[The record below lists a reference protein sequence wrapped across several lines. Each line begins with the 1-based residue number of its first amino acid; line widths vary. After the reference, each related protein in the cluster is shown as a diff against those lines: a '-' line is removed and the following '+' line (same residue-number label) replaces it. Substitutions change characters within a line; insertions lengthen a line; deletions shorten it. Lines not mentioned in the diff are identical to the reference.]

1 MLSRRRFVP
10 RKEIRKIWK
19 NHQVMNSR
27 APNGILHRKE
37 KMAAQPFSRLW
48 RVSDPTL
55 FQMTLVATLMAPVL
69 GGCGPPPNL
78 YFASLTTELNETH
91 FNTGTI
97 LKYTC
102 RPGYSKVNFASQ
114 VVICQRNTWRYNEFC
129 VKKRCRNPGELQNG
143 KVISKTDHFF
153 GSQLEF
159 VCSEGYIL
167 IGPATSYCEIQD
179 KGVDWSDPLPQCIIA
194 KCKPPPDISN
204 GRHSGGDEDFYTYGS
219 SVTYKCDPNFSMIGK
234 ASISCTVENK
244 TIGVWN
250 PSPPTCKKIICP
262 KPEVK
267 NGNVISGFRTIYT
280 YQNSMVFDCKE
291 GFILKGSS
299 LIHCGENNDWDPPP
313 PICEL
318 NSCPDLPNIP
328 NAYWETY
335 NNRVPTKERLYNI
348 GTVLRYKCYSGYE
361 PASDGPTTV
370 TCQRNLT
377 WTPHIGCKEMCC
389 PIPDLENGEIISK
402 NTRSVN
408 SCAYFYRDTV
418 FYMCYKK
425 YRFEAR
431 CQEDGTW
438 DPKTPSCDE
447 DCDFPPDVAHGYY
460 EEVERFRVF
469 IQNEVIYKCDK
480 GYTLVGESKL
490 SCRSSHWTPAVPQC
504 KALCPKPEIAHAKL
518 SMDKD
523 QYLQTANLT
532 IQCDSDYKLVGPQN
546 ITCLEDR
553 TWYPGVPKCEW
564 VIPEGCEHV
573 QKGRTAMQC
582 LPNPADVK
590 MAMELYKLS
599 LEIELLELQ
608 RDKAKKHT
616 ME

>member
-1 MLSRRRFVP
+1 
-10 RKEIRKIWK
+10 
-19 NHQVMNSR
+19 MNPR

-37 KMAAQPFSRLW
+37 KMAAQLFSRLW

-55 FQMTLVATLMAPVL
+55 FQMTLVAALMAPVL
-69 GGCGPPPNL
+69 GSCGPPPNL
-78 YFASLTTELNETH
+78 YFASLTTELNGTY
-91 FNTGTI
+91 FNSGTV

-102 RPGYSKVNFASQ
+102 RPGYSKVNFVSPF
-114 VVICQRNTWRYNEFC
+114 VTCQRNTWRYNEFC
-129 VKKRCRNPGELQNG
+129 VKKRCRNPGELENG
-143 KVISKTDHFF
+143 RVIAKTDHFF
-153 GSQLEF
+153 GSHIEF

-167 IGPATSYCEIQD
+167 IGPATSNCEIQD
-179 KGVDWSDPLPQCIIA
+179 KGVDWSDPLPLCVIA

-204 GRHSGGDEDFYTYGS
+204 GRHNGGDEDFYTYGS
-219 SVTYKCDPNFSMIGK
+219 SVTYSCDPNFSMIGK

-280 YQNSMVFDCKE
+280 YKNSMVFDCEE

-318 NSCPDLPNIP
+318 NSCTDLPSIP
-328 NAYWETY
+328 NAYWERY
-335 NNRVPTKERLYNI
+335 NNHVPTKERIYNI
-348 GTVLRYKCYSGYE
+348 GTVLRYRCYTGYE
-361 PASDGPTTV
+361 PALDGSTTV

-389 PIPDLENGEIISK
+389 PIPDLEN
-402 NTRSVN
+402 
-408 SCAYFYRDTV
+408 
-418 FYMCYKK
+418 
-425 YRFEAR
+425 
-431 CQEDGTW
+431 
-438 DPKTPSCDE
+438 
-447 DCDFPPDVAHGYY
+447 DCDFPPDVAHGHY
-460 EEVERFRVF
+460 EEVKGFRVF

-480 GYTLVGESKL
+480 GYTLVGEAKL
-490 SCRSSHWTPAVPQC
+490 TCSSSRWTPAVPQC

-518 SMDKD
+518 SMDED
-523 QYLQTANLT
+523 QYLQTANVT
-532 IQCDSDYKLVGPQN
+532 IQCDSGYKLDGPQN
-546 ITCLEDR
+546 ITCLENR

-564 VIPEGCEHV
+564 KPLNHTQHLHLFQVVPEGCEHV
-573 QKGRTAMQC
+573 HKGRKVMQC

-599 LEIELLELQ
+599 LEIEQLELQ
-608 RDKAKKHT
+608 RDKAKKYT
-616 ME
+616 MESSL